1 MYDISKLLMSIYKN
15 DLHDHIN
22 EPYDKIIKFVKIFNF
37 KNNIK
42 ILKSL
47 HKNHSNVELQ
57 SINDNL
63 NPNFINNTWKPEI

>member
-1 MYDISKLLMSIYKN
+1 MYKN
-15 DLHDHIN
+15 DVPDHIN
-22 EPYDKIIKFVKIFNF
+22 GPYDKIVKFVKTFNF

-47 HKNHSNVELQ
+47 HKNHSNVKLQ

-63 NPNFINNTWKPEI
+63 NLNFINNTYQKSEI